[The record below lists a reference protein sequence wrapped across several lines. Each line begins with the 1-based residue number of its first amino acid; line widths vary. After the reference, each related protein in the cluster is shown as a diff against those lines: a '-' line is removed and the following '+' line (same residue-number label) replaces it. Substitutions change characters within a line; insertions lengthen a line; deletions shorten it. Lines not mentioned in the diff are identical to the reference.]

1 MSDINAEI
9 NRELAIAKAK
19 RGSSNFELLCL
30 EGSRGGMLDDADLL
44 RRLRYFNTH
53 GTGYAIVFADAR
65 SSLWQRLKKRVLSL
79 TERLPIATR

>member
-9 NRELAIAKAK
+9 NRELAIAKAN

-30 EGSRGGMLDDADLL
+30 EGSRGMLDDADLL

-53 GTGYAIVFADAR
+53 GTGYAIVFA
-65 SSLWQRLKKRVLSL
+65 
-79 TERLPIATR
+79 PTRGPACGSA